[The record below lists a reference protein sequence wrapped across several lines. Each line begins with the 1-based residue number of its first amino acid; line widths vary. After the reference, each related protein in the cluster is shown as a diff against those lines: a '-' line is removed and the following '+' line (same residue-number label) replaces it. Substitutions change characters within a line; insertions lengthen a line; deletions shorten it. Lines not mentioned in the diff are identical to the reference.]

1 MIRQARELRARGE
14 RPECTKM
21 RFCLFGCM
29 HGKRTCQ
36 LTPPTSPRVQ
46 VSKFK
51 QAYEERKKVLQ
62 LGEQNSLLMPAG
74 GGAVAH
80 AICLHF
86 TQAAGKS
93 SAGSLFAFGDVA
105 KVRAHSWQRLSLPH
119 AGPTPWPN
127 YLYRRPLRRATVPVA
142 QL

>member
-14 RPECTKM
+14 HPECTKM

-62 LGEQNSLLMPAG
+62 LGEQNSLLMRPPV
-74 GGAVAH
+74 AVPWPM
-80 AICLHF
+80 
-86 TQAAGKS
+86 Q
-93 SAGSLFAFGDVA
+93 FAYTLRRRLGR
-105 KVRAHSWQRLSLPH
+105 VRLAPFSPSETSPRCVLTPGNDCHYHMLDPH
-119 AGPTPWPN
+119 HGPTICTGGP
-127 YLYRRPLRRATVPVA
+127 
-142 QL
+142 